1 MVAGVGRRRAPAL
14 PDYSGLAFLE
24 GRDAGL
30 ALGLGNSVSGPWSG
44 RGNFHGERQPER
56 MIFKGRTA
64 CFRARLGWIHRAME
78 RIEGSSMEESGQAM
92 TITLDLQPEIER
104 GLLAQAQAK
113 GLSLA
118 DFVREVVA
126 REAKRGETGTALA
139 SRTGQELIDA
149 CARVRGLLTDEEVD
163 SLFSRT
169 PSTSRPAD
177 FS

>member
-1 MVAGVGRRRAPAL
+1 
-14 PDYSGLAFLE
+14 
-24 GRDAGL
+24 
-30 ALGLGNSVSGPWSG
+30 
-44 RGNFHGERQPER
+44 
-56 MIFKGRTA
+56 
-64 CFRARLGWIHRAME
+64 
-78 RIEGSSMEESGQAM
+78 MEESGQAM

-169 PSTSRPAD
+169 PSTSRPVD